1 MTKAIDCVSGLW
13 HRRPPA
19 HEAAIAQV
27 ERALALAF
35 PPDYRAF
42 LLWSNGGEGRVG
54 TAYFSFW
61 PVENLLARNV
71 SAGIGKYLSERF
83 VGIGSNGGGECYAL
97 DYTTG
102 ATSPVFSVVPLG
114 DLDPVS
120 VFAIAPTLSEALE
133 KARCGA
139 FSDAEYNAKASGPLT
154 EQMRAL
160 QVKNILSKAEACWQ
174 AKDYGGYLALM
185 RQLGIELTPLSK
197 KRLEIARRQA
207 AASNRA
213 P

>member
-1 MTKAIDCVSGLW
+1 MTKAIDCVSGVW

-19 HEAAIAQV
+19 HEAAIAQL
-27 ERALALAF
+27 ERTLALAF

-42 LLWSNGGEGRVG
+42 LRWSNGGEGRVG

-61 PVENLLARNV
+61 PVEDIRARNV
-71 SAGIGKYLSERF
+71 SAGIAKSLSARF

-97 DYTTG
+97 DYTAG
-102 ATSPVFSVVPLG
+102 AASPVFSVVPLG
-114 DLDPVS
+114 DLDPAS
-120 VFAIAPTLSEALE
+120 VFAIAPTLSDALE

-139 FSDAEYNAKASGPLT
+139 FSDAEYNANASGPLT

-160 QVKNILSKAEACWQ
+160 QAKNVLLKAEACWQ
-174 AKDYGGYLALM
+174 AKDYGGYLAWM
-185 RQLGIELTPLSK
+185 RRPGVEPTPVSM
-197 KRLEIARRQA
+197 KRMEIARKQV
-207 AASNRA
+207 AASNGM